1 MLTASVG
8 LYVRVQMIVK
18 GLIRSLLRMV
28 FPFGHQ
34 RCVHAAMLA
43 LFDRPIWLLNYIAIA

>member
-1 MLTASVG
+1 MLTASVR
-8 LYVRVQMIVK
+8 LYVWVQMIVK

-28 FPFGHQ
+28 FPLGNQ